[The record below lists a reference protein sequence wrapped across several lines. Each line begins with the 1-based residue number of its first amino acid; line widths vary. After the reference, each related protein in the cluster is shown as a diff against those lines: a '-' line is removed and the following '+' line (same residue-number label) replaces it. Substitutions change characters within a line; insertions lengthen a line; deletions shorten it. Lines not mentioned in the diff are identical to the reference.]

1 MLELSAIF
9 PGMYVNN
16 NILFHSLAL
25 SQNNPLGTFNET
37 LFFFRFSCF
46 KITITTTEIICL
58 VIAKVYSHLYGY
70 LSHLKFTVDAV
81 NNSIS

>member
-25 SQNNPLGTFNET
+25 SQNNPVDTVHET
-37 LFFFRFSCF
+37 LFFCRFSCF
-46 KITITTTEIICL
+46 KITITTPEIICL
-58 VIAKVYSHLYGY
+58 VIAKVCSHLYGY
-70 LSHLKFTVDAV
+70 LDAV
-81 NNSIS
+81 NSSIS